1 MKVDVQFPAV
11 VGPRPELEVADL
23 DIEREVLD
31 VDGAGGSKDGG
42 REPEH
47 VASVADD
54 SHSIAVLLQTSVGA
68 ATGTENPPSSS
79 SSSSLSE
86 GRVPYSM
93 KSVGGELLSLP

>member
-1 MKVDVQFPAV
+1 VKVDVQFPAV
-11 VGPRPELEVADL
+11 VGPRAELEVADL

-54 SHSIAVLLQTSVGA
+54 SHCIAVLLQTSVGA
-68 ATGTENPPSSS
+68 ATGTEKPTVIIIIIIIIV
-79 SSSSLSE
+79 
-86 GRVPYSM
+86 RR
-93 KSVGGELLSLP
+93 